1 MRIPAQVG
9 GGGRGQRQR
18 QAPRGE
24 CQTARGRDADGAADG
39 RVGQHGAD
47 GDEDVGDGEGGQ
59 VALELA
65 AVLEHG
71 QGERHDARVEDGRED
86 VPRAGKERRAGLAAP
101 EAGVVCARLV
111 GAQRGGEAGAVG
123 ERERPDDE
131 HGEQRGRE
139 HRVQVALPGARRR
152 EGQPVAERRDGEVQ
166 RHGVA
171 RGVVDGDAGQQ
182 HEREDGG
189 VEMRCQPGRVERTP
203 GRGRRRLGRIV
214 GQRRR
219 RRRLCSA
226 ALRVVVLLEPE
237 LRRAGDVVGVG
248 ATLVKRHLVVSA
260 AAQVVAAL
268 NNLGTL
274 RRAQHEL

>member
-1 MRIPAQVG
+1 MRISAQVG
-9 GGGRGQRQR
+9 GGGRGQRQG

-24 CQTARGRDADGAADG
+24 CQTARGRNADGAADG

-59 VALELA
+59 VTLELP

-86 VPRAGKERRAGLAAP
+86 VPRAGEERRAGLGLAAP

-131 HGEQRGRE
+131 HGEQRRRE

-152 EGQPVAERRDGEVQ
+152 EGQPVAERRDGDVQ
-166 RHGVA
+166 RHRVA

-182 HEREDGG
+182 HECEDGG

-219 RRRLCSA
+219 RRGDAAVCRA

-237 LRRAGDVVGVG
+237 LRRAGDVV
-248 ATLVKRHLVVSA
+248 
-260 AAQVVAAL
+260 
-268 NNLGTL
+268 
-274 RRAQHEL
+274 